1 MSPSEATLLGRLSRA
16 WHLLPRG
23 HSLPDREWRQRHRG
37 IVVLLWLHVAGLAVF
52 GVVMGESL
60 LHSAQEGAVVAV
72 AALVA
77 TYARGRRPQA
87 IAASLGLITA
97 SAVLVHLSGGYIET
111 HFHFFVMTA
120 VIAVYQDWVPFLT
133 AIAYVAAHHGIVG
146 VLLPHDVYNHPAAIA
161 HPFVWALIH
170 AGFILA
176 LSAACIANW
185 RLHETAQTELRGLNG
200 ELVTARENAEAGS
213 RAKSDFLA
221 VMSHEIRTPMNGVIG
236 MASLLQDT
244 ELTTEQREYVET
256 LARSGEVLL
265 ALINDILDFSKIEA
279 GRLELESIDFDPVAL
294 LEDVVDLM
302 AGRAQE
308 KHLELVSFVAPDV
321 PPRLQG
327 DSVRLRQI
335 LINLVGNALKFTE
348 RGEVTLRLERAADAS
363 DGIEARFAV
372 TDTGIGLSPEAQTR
386 LFQAFSQADTSTTRR
401 YGGTGL
407 GLAICKR
414 LVELMGGAIGVDS
427 VAGAGSTFW
436 FAIPLR
442 LGQPAM
448 AAQTP
453 DLGGLRVLVVDDNAT
468 NRRFLERLLDRWG
481 AECAAVAGGHH
492 ALAQL
497 QEAAMTGP
505 PWAVVLLDM
514 QMPDLDGLE
523 TAREIRRQHGP
534 DAPHLIML
542 TSWARQQLDAE
553 AQAAGISLCLP
564 KPIRI
569 GRLLEALRGVGAAAA
584 PAPAPASRP
593 AGQVASVDA
602 PSVPALRILVAEDN
616 VVNQTVIRRMLQK
629 QGCDVE
635 VVGNG
640 AQAVRAAGAGAYDMV
655 FMDCHMPEMDGFE
668 ATRAIRAN
676 EAGGRHVPIVAFTAD
691 AVLDT
696 RERCTA
702 AGMDDCITKPVAAG
716 LLTKVLARWTRP
728 AAFDRAALLARI
740 DGDET
745 LLDVLLAAL
754 LSDGGRALDD
764 VRAAVSGRDAAM
776 LGRAAHMLKGMLAEV
791 GASQAASAAA
801 NVETLGRSATF
812 DGAEEALA
820 RLEREAGRALQD
832 AQAMATEV
840 AGRRA

>member
-1 MSPSEATLLGRLSRA
+1 MPLSDGSLVARLSRA

-52 GVVMGESL
+52 GVVMRASL
-60 LHSAQEGAVVAV
+60 RHSVQEGAVVAV

-77 TYARGRRPQA
+77 TYARSRRPQA

-97 SAVLVHLSGGYIET
+97 SAVLVHLSGGYIEM

-133 AIAYVAAHHGIVG
+133 AIAYVAAHHGVVG

-161 HPFVWALIH
+161 HPFLWALIH

-200 ELVTARENAEAGS
+200 ELVTARESAEAGS

-265 ALINDILDFSKIEA
+265 ALIDDILDFSKIEA

-308 KHLELVSFVAPDV
+308 KNLELVSFVAPDV
-321 PPRLQG
+321 SPRLRG

-348 RGEVTLRLERAADAS
+348 HGEVTLRLERAAEAAN
-363 DGIEARFAV
+363 GIEARFAV
-372 TDTGIGLSPEAQTR
+372 TDTGIGLSPKAQTR

-442 LGQPAM
+442 LGQPTGV
-448 AAQTP
+448 AQTP

-468 NRRFLERLLDRWG
+468 TRRFLERLLARWG
-481 AECAAVAGGHH
+481 AQCAAVAGGRQ
-492 ALAQL
+492 ALARL
-497 QEAAMTGP
+497 QEAAAMGR

-514 QMPDLDGLE
+514 QMPDLDGLA
-523 TAREIRRQHGP
+523 TAQEIHRQHGP
-534 DAPHLIML
+534 DAPRIIML

-553 AQAAGISLCLP
+553 AQAVGISLCMP
-564 KPIRI
+564 KPIRV
-569 GRLLEALRGVGAAAA
+569 GRLLEALRAISATDG
-584 PAPAPASRP
+584 PAPASSP
-593 AGQVASVDA
+593 STPVESVDT
-602 PSVPALRILVAEDN
+602 PPVPALRILVAEDN
-616 VVNQTVIRRMLQK
+616 VVNQTVIRRMLEK
-629 QGCDVE
+629 QGCLIT
-635 VVGNG
+635 VVDNG
-640 AQAVRAAGAGAYDMV
+640 AEAVRAARSTAYDLV
-655 FMDCHMPEMDGFE
+655 FMDCHMPELDGFE
-668 ATRAIRAN
+668 ATRAIRAD
-676 EAGGRHVPIVAFTAD
+676 EAGARHVPIVAFTAD
-691 AVLDT
+691 AALDT
-696 RERCTA
+696 RERCEA
-702 AGMDDCITKPVAAG
+702 AGMDDCITKPVAGGVLA
-716 LLTKVLARWTRP
+716 KILARWTRTP
-728 AAFDRAALLARI
+728 AFDRAALLARL
-740 DGDET
+740 DGDEA
-745 LLDVLLAAL
+745 LLDILLAAL

-764 VRAAVSGRDAAM
+764 VRAAVAGRDAAM
-776 LGRAAHMLKGMLAEV
+776 LGRAAHMLKEMLAEV
-791 GASQAASAAA
+791 GAGQAASAAA
-801 NVETLGRSATF
+801 HVETLGRSATF

-820 RLEREAGRALQD
+820 RLEREAGRALED
-832 AQAMATEV
+832 ARAMAAEV

>member
-308 KHLELVSFVAPDV
+308 KNLELVSFVAPDV

-453 DLGGLRVLVVDDNAT
+453 DLGGLRVLVVDDNAA

-497 QEAAMTGP
+497 QEAATTGP

-553 AQAAGISLCLP
+553 AQAAGISLAMRRGSTSCSP
-564 KPIRI
+564 PCCPTAGGPWTTSGQRCRGATPRCWDAPRTCSRGCWPRWARARRRARRRTWKRWGGQRPSTAPRQRWRGSSAKPVVRC
-569 GRLLEALRGVGAAAA
+569 RTRRRWRRRSPAAGPDRRPISARSA
-584 PAPAPASRP
+584 RPSRP
-593 AGQVASVDA
+593 C
-602 PSVPALRILVAEDN
+602 PSPGAIPA
-616 VVNQTVIRRMLQK
+616 
-629 QGCDVE
+629 
-635 VVGNG
+635 
-640 AQAVRAAGAGAYDMV
+640 RAAS
-655 FMDCHMPEMDGFE
+655 
-668 ATRAIRAN
+668 
-676 EAGGRHVPIVAFTAD
+676 
-691 AVLDT
+691 
-696 RERCTA
+696 
-702 AGMDDCITKPVAAG
+702 
-716 LLTKVLARWTRP
+716 P
-728 AAFDRAALLARI
+728 ACRAA
-740 DGDET
+740 
-745 LLDVLLAAL
+745 
-754 LSDGGRALDD
+754 SCRAP
-764 VRAAVSGRDAAM
+764 
-776 LGRAAHMLKGMLAEV
+776 
-791 GASQAASAAA
+791 
-801 NVETLGRSATF
+801 GRSPAWR
-812 DGAEEALA
+812 A
-820 RLEREAGRALQD
+820 RP
-832 AQAMATEV
+832 
-840 AGRRA
+840 

>member
-1 MSPSEATLLGRLSRA
+1 VSRSDGSLVARLRRG

-37 IVVLLWLHVAGLAVF
+37 IVVLLWLHVAGLTVF
-52 GVVMGESL
+52 GAVMGENL
-60 LHSAQEGAVVAV
+60 LHSVQEGAVVAV

-77 TYARGRRPQA
+77 TYARGRRPRA
-87 IAASLGLITA
+87 VAASLGLITA
-97 SAVLVHLSGGYIET
+97 SAVLVHLSGGYIEM

-133 AIAYVAAHHGIVG
+133 AIAYVAAHHGVVG
-146 VLLPHDVYNHPAAIA
+146 VLLPHDVYNHPAAVA
-161 HPFVWALIH
+161 HPVWWALVH

-185 RLHETAQTELRGLNG
+185 RLHETAQTELRTLND
-200 ELVTARENAEAGS
+200 ELVTARESAEAGS

-244 ELTTEQREYVET
+244 ELTSEQREYVET

-294 LEDVVDLM
+294 LEDVVDLL

-327 DSVRLRQI
+327 DAVRLRQI

-348 RGEVTLRLERAADAS
+348 RGEVTLRLERAGDTLE
-363 DGIEARFAV
+363 GLVARFAV
-372 TDTGIGLSPEAQTR
+372 TDTGIGMSPEAQSR
-386 LFQAFSQADTSTTRR
+386 LFHAFSQADTSTTRR

-407 GLAICKR
+407 GLAICRR
-414 LVELMGGAIGVDS
+414 LVDLMGGAIGVDS

-436 FAIPLR
+436 FTIPLR
-442 LGQPAM
+442 LGQPSV
-448 AAQTP
+448 AAQIP
-453 DLGGLRVLVVDDNAT
+453 DLGGLRTLVVDDNAT
-468 NRRFLERLLDRWG
+468 NRRFLERLLARWG
-481 AECAAVAGGHH
+481 AECTAVAGGRQ
-492 ALAQL
+492 ALARL
-497 QEAAMTGP
+497 REAAATGR

-514 QMPDLDGLE
+514 QMPDLDGLA
-523 TAREIRRQHGP
+523 TAQEIRRQQGP
-534 DAPHLIML
+534 DVPRIIML
-542 TSWARQQLDAE
+542 TSWARQQLDAD

-564 KPIRI
+564 KPIRV
-569 GRLLEALRGVGAAAA
+569 GRLLEALRGRGAADA
-584 PAPAPASRP
+584 PPRAPSPPRP
-593 AGQVASVDA
+593 AESMDTRTA
-602 PSVPALRILVAEDN
+602 PALRILVAEDN
-616 VVNQTVIRRMLQK
+616 VVNQTVIRRMLEK
-629 QGCDVE
+629 QGCVIQ
-635 VVGNG
+635 VVDNG
-640 AQAVRAAGAGAYDMV
+640 AEAVRAARSAACDLI
-655 FMDCHMPEMDGFE
+655 FMDCHMPELDGFE
-668 ATRAIRAN
+668 ATRAIRAD
-676 EAGGRHVPIVAFTAD
+676 EAGARHVPIIAFTAD

-696 RERCTA
+696 RERCEA

-716 LLTKVLARWTRP
+716 TLAQILARWTRP
-728 AAFDRAALLARI
+728 AAFDRAALLARL

-745 LLDVLLAAL
+745 LLDGLLAVF
-754 LSDGGRALDD
+754 LSDGGRALADI
-764 VRAAVSGRDAAM
+764 RAAVAGRDAAT
-776 LGRAAHMLKGMLAEV
+776 LGHAAHMLKGMLAEV
-791 GASQAASAAA
+791 GARQAASAAA
-801 NVETLGRSATF
+801 QVETLGRSATF
-812 DGAEEALA
+812 EGAAEALA
-820 RLEREAGRALQD
+820 RLEREAGRALED
-832 AQAMATEV
+832 ARAMAAEV